1 MRIKGVIFT
10 FVLFVLMGCNSKL
23 YFTPSVKKQ
32 LLTYNQ
38 PLNHVQFFIDKRITL
53 KNQTILIDSIGN
65 KTYNT
70 KIIRLRRNT
79 PGICISAKDSLLI
92 IQFEKGEQRNLIFGV
107 KDKPKSYDHYK
118 ILAYNWT
125 QVNGV
130 IKYDDLP
137 YNISIKDAFASLKI
151 KSSLLRRLERKEVNK
166 RTIKGLTLEEV
177 SPK

>member
-1 MRIKGVIFT
+1 MRIKGVIFS
-10 FVLFVLMGCNSKL
+10 FVMLALMGCNSKL

-38 PLNHVQFFIDKRITL
+38 PLNQVQFFIDKRVTL
-53 KNQTILIDSIGN
+53 KNQTVLIDSIGN

-70 KIIRLRRNT
+70 KIIRLKRNT

-118 ILAYNWT
+118 ILAFNWT
-125 QVNGV
+125 QLNGV

-166 RTIKGLTLEEV
+166 RTIKGLTLVEV

>member
-1 MRIKGVIFT
+1 MRIKYAIF
-10 FVLFVLMGCNSKL
+10 LLIMLSLIGCNSKL
-23 YFTPSVKKQ
+23 YFTPGVKKQ

-38 PLNHVQFFIDKRITL
+38 PLTQVQFFIDKKIIL
-53 KNQTILIDSIGN
+53 KNQTVLIDSIGN

-70 KIIRLRRNT
+70 KIIRIRRNT

-92 IQFEKGEQRNLIFGV
+92 IQFEKGNQRNLIFGV

-125 QVNGV
+125 QLNGV
-130 IKYDDLP
+130 IKYDELP

-166 RTIKGLTLEEV
+166 RTIRGLTLEEV
-177 SPK
+177 SSK